1 MRGIIVITFC
11 LAVYFMP
18 TFIALYRSKINYF
31 RIFIINALLG
41 WTVIAWIYALI
52 EALHSDPAAVDI
64 DEITRLAN
72 RGIKNATIN
81 LKTGTIVSNEEKEN
95 DKNP

>member
-1 MRGIIVITFC
+1 ME
-11 LAVYFMP
+11 VYFIP
-18 TFIALYRSKINYF
+18 TFITLYRGKINYF

-41 WTVIAWIYALI
+41 WTAIAWVYLLI
-52 EALHSDPAAVDI
+52 EAVRSDPASVDI

-81 LKTGTIVSNEEKEN
+81 LKTGTITEMEKEQV
-95 DKNP
+95 DGQQTTKEP